1 MDWKT
6 YIHSDPKVLLG
17 KPVIKGTR
25 LSVEFILG
33 LFSEGWT
40 EQQVLENYPTLNTR
54 SLQAV
59 RQWIFDIDYQRWD
72 EQIERDIAEGKLD
85 ALAEEA
91 ISELRPEYD
100 FAQMQGGVR
109 GKYVQRYKTAQ
120 EEEPVLQAGAT
131 YEIWSPLDSHE
142 AAHKLAQLL
151 ELE

>member
-6 YIHSDPKVLLG
+6 YIHSDPKILLG

-59 RQWIFDIDYQRWD
+59 RQWIFDVDYQRWD

-85 ALAEEA
+85 ILAEEA
-91 ISELRPEYD
+91 ISE
-100 FAQMQGGVR
+100 F
-109 GKYVQRYKTAQ
+109 K
-120 EEEPVLQAGAT
+120 AGQCR
-131 YEIWSPLDSHE
+131 EI
-142 AAHKLAQLL
+142 
-151 ELE
+151 